1 MPGLTR
7 REAQILVWRGRAN
20 AFRHMTSKSSVVTG
34 VLEAQPRLGHQDGL
48 EAPGLERPRD
58 PLEDRARI
66 DRSQDRVLAGVG
78 TPVSFA
84 SRSSARAR
92 AAATLRSL
100 ISS

>member
-1 MPGLTR
+1 
-7 REAQILVWRGRAN
+7 
-20 AFRHMTSKSSVVTG
+20 MTSKSSVVAG
-34 VLEAQPRLGHQDGL
+34 VLETQRRLWHQDRF

-58 PLEDRARI
+58 PLEERARI
-66 DRSQDRVLAGVG
+66 ERSQDRVLAGVG